1 MNKLNLRAR
10 NTGCVLTVRA
20 HPGARENAITGV
32 HDGALKVSLKV
43 PPTDGRA
50 NEALLKLLAE
60 TVGVPRT
67 HLQLLSG
74 ATSRTKYVLFE
85 GVTAAELQSRLAAWL
100 EAPATPGCTSLK
112 ARSVP

>member
-1 MNKLNLRAR
+1 MSKLNLRAR
-10 NTGCVLTVRA
+10 DTGCVLTVRA

-60 TVGVPRT
+60 TVGVPRAD
-67 HLQLLSG
+67 LQLLSG
-74 ATSRTKYVLFE
+74 ATSRTKFVLLE
-85 GVTAAELQSRLAAWL
+85 GVTVVDLQSKLAAWL
-100 EAPATPGCTSLK
+100 DTPATPDAHK
-112 ARSVP
+112 